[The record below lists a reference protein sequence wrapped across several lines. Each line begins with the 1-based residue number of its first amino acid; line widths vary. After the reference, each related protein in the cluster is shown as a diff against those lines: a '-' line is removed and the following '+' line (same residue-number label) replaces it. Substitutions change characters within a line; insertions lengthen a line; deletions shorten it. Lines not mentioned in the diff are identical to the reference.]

1 MKAMNEHVIAL
12 AAACDARNPLCGVT
26 PNLGVFGGGLGG
38 KVKLLIAGVWAL
50 VLVAIA
56 ASFLLGLG
64 KWGWAKSRSHDPDDL
79 SSGSERMKKSAV
91 AFGATVMAG
100 TILTGI
106 ITFAG

>member
-1 MKAMNEHVIAL
+1 MKSMNDHVIAL

-26 PNLGVFGGGLGG
+26 PDLGVFGGGMGG
-38 KVKLLIAGVWAL
+38 KIKLLLAGVWAV

-64 KWGWAKSRSHDPDDL
+64 KWGWAKRRSHDPDDL
-79 SSGSERMKKSAV
+79 GAGSERMKISGI

-100 TILTGI
+100 TLLTAI
-106 ITFAG
+106 ISFAG